1 MKKLYVPLL
10 LALVIYSASSVF
22 GGPAVEIETFPEPGW
37 IVFRVNYGP
46 LQPLP
51 DGASIE
57 VRIPDAQGAG
67 VLARKVETLRPD
79 ESTIDVVLDVT
90 ALPPGDYRTRTT
102 VLLRDGESI
111 GEPVEMSVSWPG
123 QAEEFKGVKIL
134 NNVVWELL
142 KVDRETIAGTKTY
155 VFKTPKRRWVYVAA
169 ATKGTGGALGISLGE
184 YGEILS
190 FEKGEQTVKEAMRYL
205 PKGEH
210 KLVIDAPAGGEL
222 DSLLVRSI
230 PEILLHELSGLK
242 NYNGDLGM
250 PVLEFYETYVMDN
263 VNTFM
268 ADVRNPRLQ
277 PRLKKWREDGGR
289 VLVNAHAKG
298 VASGIT
304 YCPPEEIYEYIASS
318 VGFTNPL
325 ADGTMLDE
333 FSGPCVNCPS
343 YAEALRKLKATP
355 KFKDKLLYFYDTNI
369 EFNGADGQVRLKAVV
384 DTDSVIMW
392 ERYLGTAWDK
402 FLPQPSEAAV
412 RNFFKTEYGLVGMA
426 RTCRKW
432 EPTAIEHLAVCFG
445 FFSTPGGHT
454 LSTTPFVNHK
464 VYLDMQFNLVVN
476 NPAFWGAYGLMG
488 YHSSYSDEETL
499 RWICRLFRHYGIEG
513 NTGPATN
520 DPYESTH
527 LTNGDFANGTEGWT
541 ISPADQGGIQT
552 ARKPGLSSL
561 QTRYGSSEG
570 DTGLVTT
577 RSAKGPNTI
586 TQEIKDLEP
595 GRLYTFRMIACDFTD
610 LSKREKPASSV
621 TLDNVDLLPDKS
633 FAVVFPD
640 ASFVAMDQHKTWLT
654 YYWYLFRAEGKR
666 ARVTITDWATGD
678 QAGGPVGQQLIFN
691 YIQVHPYFAP
701 EDNEIVNSR

>member
-10 LALVIYSASSVF
+10 LALVIHSASSVF

-37 IVFRVNYGP
+37 IVFHVNYGP
-46 LQPLP
+46 LRSLP
-51 DGASIE
+51 DGASVE
-57 VRIPDAQGAG
+57 VRIPDAQGSG

-79 ESTIDVVLDVT
+79 ETTVDVVLDAA
-90 ALPPGDYRTRTT
+90 ALQPGDYRTRTT
-102 VLLRDGESI
+102 VLLRDGKPI
-111 GEPVEMSVSWPG
+111 GEPVETSVSWPG
-123 QAEEFKGVKIL
+123 QAEEFKGIKIL

-142 KVDRETIAGTKTY
+142 KVDRESIAGTKTY

-169 ATKGTGGALGISLGE
+169 ATKATGGALRISLGE

-190 FEKGEQTVKEAMRYL
+190 FEKGEKAVKEAMRYL

-242 NYNGDLGM
+242 NYNDDLGM

-277 PRLKKWREDGGR
+277 PLLKKWRENGGR

-369 EFNGADGQVRLKAVV
+369 EFNGEDGQVRLKAVV

-392 ERYLGTAWDK
+392 ERYMGTAWDK
-402 FLPQPSEAAV
+402 FLPNPSEAAV
-412 RNFFKTEYGLVGMA
+412 RNFFKTEYGFVGMA

-499 RWICRLFRHYGIEG
+499 RWISRLFRHYGIEG

-520 DPYESTH
+520 DPYESPH
-527 LTNGDFANGTEGWT
+527 LINGDFANGTGGWT
-541 ISPADQGGIQT
+541 ISPAAQGGIQT
-552 ARKPGLSSL
+552 ARKPGLSGL

-595 GRLYTFRMIACDFTD
+595 GRLYTFRMIACDYTD
-610 LSKREKPASSV
+610 LSKREKPALSV
-621 TLDNVDLLPDKS
+621 KLDNVDLFPDKS
-633 FAVVFPD
+633 FAAVFPD
-640 ASFVAMDQHKTWLT
+640 ASFVSMEQHKTWLT

-678 QAGGPVGQQLIFN
+678 QPGGPIGQQLIFN
-691 YIQVHPYFAP
+691 YIQVHPYFAT

>member
-1 MKKLYVPLL
+1 
-10 LALVIYSASSVF
+10 
-22 GGPAVEIETFPEPGW
+22 
-37 IVFRVNYGP
+37 
-46 LQPLP
+46 
-51 DGASIE
+51 
-57 VRIPDAQGAG
+57 
-67 VLARKVETLRPD
+67 
-79 ESTIDVVLDVT
+79 
-90 ALPPGDYRTRTT
+90 
-102 VLLRDGESI
+102 
-111 GEPVEMSVSWPG
+111 
-123 QAEEFKGVKIL
+123 
-134 NNVVWELL
+134 
-142 KVDRETIAGTKTY
+142 
-155 VFKTPKRRWVYVAA
+155 
-169 ATKGTGGALGISLGE
+169 
-184 YGEILS
+184 
-190 FEKGEQTVKEAMRYL
+190 
-205 PKGEH
+205 
-210 KLVIDAPAGGEL
+210 
-222 DSLLVRSI
+222 
-230 PEILLHELSGLK
+230 
-242 NYNGDLGM
+242 
-250 PVLEFYETYVMDN
+250 MDN

-277 PRLKKWREDGGR
+277 PLLKKWRKDGGR
-289 VLVNAHAKG
+289 VLVNTHAKG

-304 YCPPEEIYEYIASS
+304 YCPPEELYEYIAAS

-369 EFNGADGQVRLKAVV
+369 EFNGEDGQVRLKAVV
-384 DTDSVIMW
+384 ETDSVIMW

-402 FLPQPSEAAV
+402 FLPNPSEAAV

-445 FFSTPGGHT
+445 FFSAPGGHT

-476 NPAFWGAYGLMG
+476 NPAFWGTYGLMG

-499 RWICRLFRHYGIEG
+499 RWMSRLFRHYGIEG

-520 DPYESTH
+520 DPYESPH
-527 LTNGDFANGTEGWT
+527 LVNGDFADGTAGWT
-541 ISPADQGGIQT
+541 ISPAEQGGIQT
-552 ARKPGLSSL
+552 ARKPGLSGL

-586 TQEIKDLEP
+586 TQEIKDLQP
-595 GRLYTFRMIACDFTD
+595 GRLYTFRMIACDYTD
-610 LSKREKPASSV
+610 LSRREKPAASV
-621 TLDNVDLLPDKS
+621 KLDNVDLLPDKS
-633 FAVVFPD
+633 FAAVFPD
-640 ASFVAMDQHKTWLT
+640 AAFVFMKQHKTWLT

-678 QAGGPVGQQLIFN
+678 QPGGPVGQQLIFN

-701 EDNEIVNSR
+701 DDNETADSR

>member
-1 MKKLYVPLL
+1 MKKLCVPLFL
-10 LALVIYSASSVF
+10 SLAIHSATPVF
-22 GGPAVEIETFPEPGW
+22 GGPAVDIEILPEPGW

-46 LQPLP
+46 LRSLP
-51 DGASIE
+51 DGAAIE
-57 VRIPDAQGAG
+57 VRALDAQGAG
-67 VLARKVETLRPD
+67 VLARKVETLRHD
-79 ESTIDVVLDVT
+79 ESTVDVVLDAA
-90 ALPPGDYRTRTT
+90 ALPPGDYPTRAT
-102 VLLRDGESI
+102 VLARDGEPV

-142 KVDRETIAGTKTY
+142 KVDRESITGTRTH
-155 VFKTPKRRWVYVAA
+155 VFKSPKRRWVYVAA
-169 ATKGTGGALGISLGE
+169 TAAATGGALRISLGGH
-184 YGEILS
+184 GEILS
-190 FEKGEQTVKEAMRYL
+190 FEKGEKAVKEAMRYL

-230 PEILLHELSGLK
+230 PEILLHELSGLHS
-242 NYNGDLGM
+242 YNGDPGM
-250 PVLEFYETYVMDN
+250 PVLDFYKTYVMDN

-277 PRLKKWREDGGR
+277 PLLKKWRKDGGR
-289 VLVNAHAKG
+289 VLVNTHAKG

-304 YCPPEEIYEYIASS
+304 YCPPEELYEYIAAY

-369 EFNGADGQVRLKAVV
+369 EFNGEDGQVRLKAVV
-384 DTDSVIMW
+384 ETDSVIMW

-402 FLPQPSEAAV
+402 FLPNPSEAAV

-445 FFSTPGGHT
+445 FFSAPGGHT

-476 NPAFWGAYGLMG
+476 NPAFWGTYGLMG

-499 RWICRLFRHYGIEG
+499 RWMSRLFRHYGIEG

-520 DPYESTH
+520 DPYESPH
-527 LTNGDFANGTEGWT
+527 LVNGDFADGTAGWT
-541 ISPADQGGIQT
+541 ISPAEQGGIQT
-552 ARKPGLSSL
+552 ARKPGLSGL

-586 TQEIKDLEP
+586 TQEIKDLQP
-595 GRLYTFRMIACDFTD
+595 GRLYTFRMIACDYTD
-610 LSKREKPASSV
+610 LSRREKPAASV
-621 TLDNVDLLPDKS
+621 KLDNVDLLPDKS
-633 FAVVFPD
+633 FAAVFPD
-640 ASFVAMDQHKTWLT
+640 AAFVFMKQHKTWLT

-678 QAGGPVGQQLIFN
+678 QPGGPVGQQLIFN

-701 EDNEIVNSR
+701 DDNETADSR

>member
-1 MKKLYVPLL
+1 MKKLCVPLFL
-10 LALVIYSASSVF
+10 SLAIHSATPVF
-22 GGPAVEIETFPEPGW
+22 GGPAVDIEILPEPGW

-46 LQPLP
+46 LRSLP
-51 DGASIE
+51 DGAAIE
-57 VRIPDAQGAG
+57 VRALDAQGAG
-67 VLARKVETLRPD
+67 VLARKVETLRHD
-79 ESTIDVVLDVT
+79 ESTVDVVLDAA
-90 ALPPGDYRTRTT
+90 ALPPGDYPTRAT
-102 VLLRDGESI
+102 VLARDGEPV

-142 KVDRETIAGTKTY
+142 KVDRESITGTRTH
-155 VFKTPKRRWVYVAA
+155 VFKSPKRRWVYVAA
-169 ATKGTGGALGISLGE
+169 TAAATGGALRISLGGH
-184 YGEILS
+184 GEILS
-190 FEKGEQTVKEAMRYL
+190 FEKGEKAVKEAMRYL

-230 PEILLHELSGLK
+230 PEILLHELSGLHS
-242 NYNGDLGM
+242 YNGDPGM

-277 PRLKKWREDGGR
+277 PLLKKWRKDGGR
-289 VLVNAHAKG
+289 VLVNTHAKG

-304 YCPPEEIYEYIASS
+304 YCPPEELYEYIAAS

-369 EFNGADGQVRLKAVV
+369 EFNGEDGQVRLKAVV
-384 DTDSVIMW
+384 ETDSVIMW

-402 FLPQPSEAAV
+402 FLPNPSEAAV

-445 FFSTPGGHT
+445 FFSAPGGHT

-476 NPAFWGAYGLMG
+476 NPAFWGTYGLMG

-499 RWICRLFRHYGIEG
+499 RWMSRLFRHYGIEG

-520 DPYESTH
+520 DPYESPH
-527 LTNGDFANGTEGWT
+527 LVNGDFADGTAGWT
-541 ISPADQGGIQT
+541 ISPAEQGGIQT
-552 ARKPGLSSL
+552 ARKPGLSGL

-586 TQEIKDLEP
+586 TQEIKDLQP
-595 GRLYTFRMIACDFTD
+595 GRLYTFRMIACDYTD
-610 LSKREKPASSV
+610 LSRREKPAASV
-621 TLDNVDLLPDKS
+621 KLDNVDLLPDKS
-633 FAVVFPD
+633 FAAVFPD
-640 ASFVAMDQHKTWLT
+640 AAFVFMKQHKTWLT

-678 QAGGPVGQQLIFN
+678 QPGGPVGQQLIFN

-701 EDNEIVNSR
+701 DDNETADSR